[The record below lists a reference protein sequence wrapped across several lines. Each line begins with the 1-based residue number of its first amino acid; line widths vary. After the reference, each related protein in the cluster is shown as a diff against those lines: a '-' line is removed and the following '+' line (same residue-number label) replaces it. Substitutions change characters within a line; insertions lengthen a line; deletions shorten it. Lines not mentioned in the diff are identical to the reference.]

1 ENLTILRM
9 CFRKRLCIFPL
20 GSMSGREPCKLVT
33 SPSEESVYL
42 RLIRKPPSESGYQA
56 HVSVRLDAG
65 RSHFDYSGDEF
76 LNRLG
81 YFGFFY
87 ALLRLT
93 VGTFQVGKLCS
104 VVNYVERVV

>member
-1 ENLTILRM
+1 M

-20 GSMSGREPCKLVT
+20 SLMSGRETCNLVT
-33 SPSEESVYL
+33 SPSDESVYL
-42 RLIRKPPSESGYQA
+42 RVIRKPPSESGYQA
-56 HVSVRLDAG
+56 HVSVRLDVG
-65 RSHFDYSGDEF
+65 RSHPDYSRDKL
-76 LNRLG
+76 LNWLR

-87 ALLRLT
+87 ALLRLW